1 MKKFTTIIAITLLA
15 ALLFTGCDLI
25 PLKKDFS
32 DYGFTF
38 TIAGEV
44 TEKEGNK
51 AGNATLYTKIG
62 TLTFE
67 KKTGLAAIG
76 GASAQADILASVFD
90 ATVRTLEN
98 GASFFATEPND
109 NGSGVRT
116 VEAYYLFQFGDAIW
130 QIKCVTPAADY
141 DEDAVI
147 KVVTSAEF
155 VTAE

>member
-51 AGNATLYTKIG
+51 AGSATLFTKYG
-62 TLTFE
+62 KMTFT
-67 KKTGLAAIG
+67 KHNAISLAAAQFLLS
-76 GASAQADILASVFD
+76 GAQEKS
-90 ATVRTLEN
+90 TLDN
-98 GASFFATEPND
+98 GATFYVYAAKEDSSGMVIETHYFVGAAD
-109 NGSGVRT
+109 GST
-116 VEAYYLFQFGDAIW
+116 W
-130 QIKCVTPAADY
+130 QISCVTPEGDY
-141 DEDAVI
+141 NKDSLI
-147 KVVTSAEF
+147 KVYETVEF
-155 VTAE
+155 VTVAE

>member
-44 TEKEGNK
+44 TEKEGNEF
-51 AGNATLYTKIG
+51 GSATLYTKIG
-62 TLTFE
+62 TLEFSTAASINIPVLGE
-67 KKTGLAAIG
+67 ISWETYIAKECPNKT
-76 GASAQADILASVFD
+76 
-90 ATVRTLEN
+90 TLEN
-98 GASFFATEPND
+98 GGRLYVGEAKD
-109 NGSGVRT
+109 NGSGILV
-116 VEAYYLFQFGDAIW
+116 VESHYFVENGDTTWHITSTTPKNDFDQDALERVLES
-130 QIKCVTPAADY
+130 IK
-141 DEDAVI
+141 
-147 KVVTSAEF
+147 F